1 MEEIGIFTDVHDLEE
16 MEKEIARK
24 IRRLDSKY
32 P

>member
-16 MEKEIARK
+16 MKKKFKK